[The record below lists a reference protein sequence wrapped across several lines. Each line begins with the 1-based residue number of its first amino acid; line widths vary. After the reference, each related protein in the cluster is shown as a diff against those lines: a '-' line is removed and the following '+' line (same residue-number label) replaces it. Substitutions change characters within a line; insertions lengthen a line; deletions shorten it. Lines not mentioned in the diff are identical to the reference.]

1 MTRQR
6 LVLLALLIWALA
18 MVVPDFVRV
27 VRPLGSFGFYAD
39 SNGLIYDVSG
49 PFGSELQSPAW
60 KAGVRAGDRLDF
72 SRMRCIPYDAYV
84 CASTI
89 AAVGGNEYVLPGR
102 QTTISLLPGGAQDA
116 RDVTI
121 VAEPRPTNWFA
132 RIVLILDQIASVAVI
147 LAAGWLVWTRPNRM
161 TWGFF
166 LYVIWFNP
174 GQAYEFYAHLQR
186 WPLLLL
192 AQNALGSIAQAV
204 GYAGLLVFV
213 MRAPTGAIQPPWDR
227 LERALPP
234 LTAVVAVVL
243 MAAYGNA
250 FGFHTELLTRAT
262 ILFGIIVSAAAVAI
276 LLKRRRSLRPKD
288 NQRLRW
294 VMWGALIGLP
304 AFVIADLNE
313 YTTLF
318 PEWSGFVMPE
328 DVAGL
333 FYLVNGILCLFV
345 VEAIRRQRVVSV
357 AIPLRRVTILA
368 LLTSLP
374 ALLLHQQGEHL
385 HELLELPGWSWLII
399 GALVLFAIGRL
410 HEWSVE
416 LADKFF
422 NRGLDRAEE
431 EIAEHMSRASTTHE
445 IDRLLSDGVARVLKL
460 SSAATFRATESGFHR
475 FGVSAGWGEDAARN
489 LALDEATISRLLKGD
504 ACTLDKAAVAKG
516 GLPAGLDLPLLAIPA
531 ANRVHAYAVTLYGP
545 HEAGTAIDANERETL
560 EKLGRHAADSY
571 ARAENEALR
580 ETIAKLTAAPDL
592 RRGMA

>member
-6 LVLLALLIWALA
+6 LVLIGLLIWALA
-18 MVVPDFVRV
+18 MVLPDFVRV

-39 SNGLIYDVSG
+39 SNGLIYDVTG
-49 PFGSELQSPAW
+49 PFKSEAQSPAW
-60 KAGVRAGDRLDF
+60 KAGVRAGDHLDF

-102 QTTISLLPGGAQDA
+102 HTTLYLLPEGAEGA
-116 RDVTI
+116 RDVTL

-132 RIVLILDQIASVAVI
+132 RVVLILDQTASIAVI
-147 LAAGWLVWTRPNRM
+147 LAAGWLVWTRPSRM

-166 LYVIWFNP
+166 LYVIWYNP

-192 AQNALGSIAQAV
+192 AQNALASIAQAA

-213 MRAPTGAIQPPWDR
+213 MRAPTGAIQAPWDR

-234 LTAVVAVVL
+234 LAAIVAVVL

-250 FGFHTELLTRAT
+250 FGFHTELMTRAT
-262 ILFGIIVSAAAVAI
+262 ILFGIIVSVGAVAI
-276 LLKRRRSLRPKD
+276 LLKRRHSLSPKD

-294 VMWGALIGLP
+294 VMWGCLIGLP

-318 PEWSGFVMPE
+318 SEWGGYVLPE

-333 FYLVNGILCLFV
+333 LYLINGVLCLFV

-368 LLTSLP
+368 LITSLP

-416 LADKFF
+416 LADRFF

-431 EIAEHMSRASTTHE
+431 ELAAAMVQAKSARE
-445 IDRLLSDGVARVLKL
+445 IDRLLSDGVARALKL
-460 SSAATFRATESGFHR
+460 SSAATFRGTESGFHR
-475 FGVSAGWGEDAARN
+475 FVASAGWSDESVRG
-489 LALDEATISRLLKGD
+489 LALAKETISRLHKGD
-504 ACTLDKAAVAKG
+504 TCSLDMAAARQAG
-516 GLPAGLDLPLLAIPA
+516 FPAGLDLPILAVPA
-531 ANRVHAYAVTLYGP
+531 ANRVQAYAVMLYGP
-545 HEAGTAIDANERETL
+545 HEAGTAIDVNEKETL
-560 EKLGRHAADSY
+560 TNLGRHAADAY
-571 ARAENEALR
+571 ARAENETLR
-580 ETIAKLTAAPDL
+580 KMLAELTVQPDL